1 MSKQKLRDK
10 PRFFIACEEDGSC
23 LEVPKSYFDKC
34 QKHLTKK
41 PKDVAYKFLR
51 LDALTVNLQKKAAQ
65 KKAYVSLDEVW
76 ANVLVGSRVVYALRR
91 EQKDWKLC
99 LEAWAYN
106 RKYKLVWPKQ

>member
-23 LEVPKSYFDKC
+23 LEVPKSYYTKC
-34 QKHLTKK
+34 QKHLIKEPRDCT
-41 PKDVAYKFLR
+41 YKFLR
-51 LDALTVNLQKKAAQ
+51 LDPLTVNLQKKAQ
-65 KKAYVSLDEVW
+65 TKAYVSLDEVW
-76 ANVLVGSRVVYALRR
+76 ANVLVGSRVVYALRL
-91 EQKDWKLC
+91 EQKDWKRC